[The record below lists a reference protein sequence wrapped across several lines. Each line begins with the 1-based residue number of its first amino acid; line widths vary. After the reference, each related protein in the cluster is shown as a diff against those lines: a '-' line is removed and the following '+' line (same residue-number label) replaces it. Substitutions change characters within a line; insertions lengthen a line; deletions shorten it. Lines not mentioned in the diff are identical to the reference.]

1 MTARCEGF
9 APANCRFRWSR
20 KGRRGQKSTYLAG
33 ISPHGI
39 KGSDPTSHLS
49 AASFI
54 YFFITAAVSPYLDA
68 TKGGGEVFTSV
79 ACHEHNPKLVLRV
92 SLFVWQPFFFFRLFV
107 CLHGHRAVPHLGERS
122 GGEISPRKFFKMSSR
137 RNAPLLLRLRGE
149 GQVIN
154 LLPRRRRRRRPPA
167 PKCFCKE
174 PSVCFRNSAPT
185 PLPQGTVA
193 RPVYTEESAKGVGS
207 TAALLETGKQMFPRQ
222 AREV

>member
-20 KGRRGQKSTYLAG
+20 KRRRGQKSTYLAG

-54 YFFITAAVSPYLDA
+54 FFYYSRRLTLFRRHKRRWGRVYECCLSRAQPN
-68 TKGGGEVFTSV
+68 T
-79 ACHEHNPKLVLRV
+79 CLRV
-92 SLFVWQPFFFFRLFV
+92 SLFVWQPYFSVCLFV
-107 CLHGHRAVPHLGERS
+107 CTAIVRLLTSAKGGAGKFHLA
-122 GGEISPRKFFKMSSR
+122 KFFKMSSR
-137 RNAPLLLRLRGE
+137 RNAPLLFAAQGE

-154 LLPRRRRRRRPPA
+154 LLRRRPPA

-174 PSVCFRNSAPT
+174 PSVCFRKSAPT